1 MVVVDFSIYMANNL
15 LASVMNK
22 YIGRGVFI
30 MLWKDFKKH
39 FFSAYPLFL
48 FHRQYLRRC
57 SPAVQ
62 HVFFAISGMVLAN
75 WSIGTECLMHSCA
88 MIGVTW
94 ATLKV
99 FQGSMPSTIFLYI
112 FNVRNSCKIVISIFK
127 GFKTKTFERVTYILF
142 L

>member
-1 MVVVDFSIYMANNL
+1 MVVDFSIYMANNF

-22 YIGRGVFI
+22 YIGRVFFI
-30 MLWKDFKKH
+30 MLWKDFKIY
-39 FFSAYPLFL
+39 FLFLAYPLFL

-112 FNVRNSCKIVISIFK
+112 FNVRNPCKNIIPIFYPLK
-127 GFKTKTFERVTYILF
+127 PKRLNELLF
-142 L
+142 F

>member
-1 MVVVDFSIYMANNL
+1 MILKNIFSFL
-15 LASVMNK
+15 
-22 YIGRGVFI
+22 
-30 MLWKDFKKH
+30 
-39 FFSAYPLFL
+39 AYPLFL

-112 FNVRNSCKIVISIFK
+112 FNVRNPCKNVISIFYTLK
-127 GFKTKTFERVTYILF
+127 PKRLNELLIFKHLLDIDIILDIF
-142 L
+142 SMPSIIW